1 LIHEHNIIIITG
13 KPIIIV
19 EIDDSTGAV
28 KETRLGK
35 HDDDV
40 DDDDDRDSNVLLI
53 IWNFPNLLCMTM

>member
-1 LIHEHNIIIITG
+1 LIHEYNIIINTG

-35 HDDDV
+35 HDDD
-40 DDDDDRDSNVLLI
+40 DDDDDDNNRDSNVLLI
-53 IWNFPNLLCMTM
+53 I

>member
-1 LIHEHNIIIITG
+1 MIHEHNIIINTG

-35 HDDDV
+35 HDHDDD

-53 IWNFPNLLCMTM
+53 I